1 MLFQQFCLHT
11 RQRPILQQLCSAH
24 WTSFR
29 CFSSS
34 YLLHQL
40 YKSKNSIS
48 DKWKNHMKMFLKYDH
63 LQTWHE
69 IPSTTV
75 YGEFGSTTAILI
87 GPKFPNVS
95 LNKGCGSFDWVLYLC
110 LISWAWGQLLNQ
122 VKALAGYSVW
132 TPSTE
137 MKYCHFSPGNSFLL
151 SFHTVRKKGKITYM
165 YWDIYKTMLI
175 YKIYSVLFS
184 H

>member
-1 MLFQQFCLHT
+1 M
-11 RQRPILQQLCSAH
+11 
-24 WTSFR
+24 
-29 CFSSS
+29 
-34 YLLHQL
+34 
-40 YKSKNSIS
+40 
-48 DKWKNHMKMFLKYDH
+48 KNHMKMFLKYGH

-184 H
+184 HEGP

>member
-1 MLFQQFCLHT
+1 M
-11 RQRPILQQLCSAH
+11 
-24 WTSFR
+24 
-29 CFSSS
+29 
-34 YLLHQL
+34 
-40 YKSKNSIS
+40 
-48 DKWKNHMKMFLKYDH
+48 KNHMKMFLKYDH

-69 IPSTTV
+69 TPSTTV
-75 YGEFGSTTAILI
+75 CGEFGSTTAILI

-175 YKIYSVLFS
+175 YKTYSVLFS
-184 H
+184 HEGPQVHQRKIVYVIYWSYIIVCTSILQ

>member
-1 MLFQQFCLHT
+1 MLTEHHSDVFQVLIYYTNYINLRIQYLT
-11 RQRPILQQLCSAH
+11 NEK
-24 WTSFR
+24 
-29 CFSSS
+29 S
-34 YLLHQL
+34 YEDVSQV
-40 YKSKNSIS
+40 
-48 DKWKNHMKMFLKYDH
+48 
-63 LQTWHE
+63 E

-95 LNKGCGSFDWVLYLC
+95 LNKGCRSFDWVLYLC

-184 H
+184 HEGPQVHQRKIVYVIYWSYIIVFTSILQ